1 MGFLDNL
8 ESNLESLES
17 RDERESQRDQQRRAE
32 DAAAARAT
40 APFAEALKS
49 SEFTSQLL
57 DHVAKRGFAR
67 RVKVH
72 IAWLGDTLRL
82 EAREKK
88 LELRPTAEGIIAV
101 FIENGAEMRRETTDL
116 SGDPDRLAR
125 DWLGE

>member
-17 RDERESQRDQQRRAE
+17 RDERESQRDRQRRAD
-32 DAAAARAT
+32 DAAAVRAT
-40 APFAEALKS
+40 APFAEALKGS
-49 SEFTSQLL
+49 AFTSELL
-57 DHVAKRGFAR
+57 NHVTRRGFAR

-72 IAWLGDTLRL
+72 IVWLGDTLRL

-101 FIENGAEMRRETTDL
+101 
-116 SGDPDRLAR
+116 
-125 DWLGE
+125 